1 MLSANFAAMVLYY
14 IVIGDTSS
22 QLWAQFF
29 IKDAVGRKYED
40 IKLDLAQEAW
50 WIQVVTHR
58 TSMIILV
65 GCISLIFI
73 FKQ

>member
-40 IKLDLAQEAW
+40 IKLDLA
-50 WIQVVTHR
+50 
-58 TSMIILV
+58 
-65 GCISLIFI
+65 
-73 FKQ
+73 